1 MKKENFIFFYG
12 GIYSQWYPSNFVID
26 GVEYN
31 CAEQYM
37 MHQKALLFSDEKIAN
52 EIMLEKDPQKQKAL
66 GRLVKN
72 FNVAIWDSKCEEIPA
87 LFTVKV
93 DEQYFKAG
101 PDIIVI
107 WPMTTQPPKD
117 SILI

>member
-1 MKKENFIFFYG
+1 MKITHTFFWKVNELNGYL
-12 GIYSQWYPSNFVID
+12 SQWYKSSFTINDI
-26 GVEYN
+26 EYN

-37 MHQKALLFSDEKIAN
+37 MH
-52 EIMLEKDPQKQKAL
+52 QKAL

>member
-52 EIMLEKDPQKQKAL
+52 KKH
-66 GRLVKN
+66 
-72 FNVAIWDSKCEEIPA
+72 WD
-87 LFTVKV
+87 V
-93 DEQYFKAG
+93 
-101 PDIIVI
+101 
-107 WPMTTQPPKD
+107 
-117 SILI
+117 